1 MNQKKRSVGRPKQNE
16 TRLRYNLTL
25 LPKIRKL
32 GDKIA
37 FESNITFSRYIENL
51 ILADVKSK
59 RGA

>member
-1 MNQKKRSVGRPKQNE
+1 MKIKKRSVGRPRQKE

-37 FESNITFSRYIENL
+37 FENNVTFSRYIENL
-51 ILADVKSK
+51 ILADVAKK
-59 RGA
+59 GA